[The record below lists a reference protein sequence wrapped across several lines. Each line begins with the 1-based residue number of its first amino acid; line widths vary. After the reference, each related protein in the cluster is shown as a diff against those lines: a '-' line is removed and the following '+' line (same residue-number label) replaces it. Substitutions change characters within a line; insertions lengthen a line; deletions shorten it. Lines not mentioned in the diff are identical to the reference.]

1 MVAALA
7 TELTNPLHV
16 AEVLEDRIRMPV
28 VEEPARGGLDADG
41 YRTNVLVR
49 SAVERQLEILGEA
62 CKRALDET
70 PELRDRLPELGLA
83 VGLRNQLIHG
93 YDRVVD
99 AVIVDTVRR
108 DLPRLRGLLEVELGR
123 FPLA

>member
-1 MVAALA
+1 MTNRLPKHLHDALTAARR
-7 TELTNPLHV
+7 
-16 AEVLEDRIRMPV
+16 AEEFL
-28 VEEPARGGLDADG
+28 GGLDADG

-62 CKRALDET
+62 CRRALDET

-93 YDRVVD
+93 YDRLVD

-108 DLPRLRGLLEVELGR
+108 DLPRLRGLLETELMR
-123 FPLA
+123 FPLD